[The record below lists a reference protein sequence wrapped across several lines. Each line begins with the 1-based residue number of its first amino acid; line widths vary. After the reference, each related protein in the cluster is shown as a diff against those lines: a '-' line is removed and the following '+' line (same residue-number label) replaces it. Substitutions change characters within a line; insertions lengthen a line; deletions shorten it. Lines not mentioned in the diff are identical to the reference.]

1 MKRLIGVVLL
11 VFLVSCSSSPPVIV
25 EEVEEV
31 PIVEPVVE
39 QVRESPPA
47 RLPSRSVSGVLLGRD
62 IRPYS
67 LVSMSAGFDK
77 IGIVPAERYDA
88 KYTVSIV
95 DVNATVLLFSTRH
108 ELDFVLDSA
117 FDDVLRYGAQK
128 YGENIIMM
136 FLSDDDH
143 RIAAWSHGDM
153 LIIIDTS
160 VADFA
165 AREVVDAYI
174 NKYPSDLLPKSCI
187 DTDGANRYEKGF
199 TTQVLVGGMTAQ
211 WTDVC
216 YRDAVDYHS
225 KKGLTQA
232 DGLLEG
238 RCSTTDFGPGFV
250 EEYACAKGCHDGKC
264 VLR

>member
-1 MKRLIGVVLL
+1 MKRLIVVVLL
-11 VFLVSCSSSPPVIV
+11 LFFSSCSSSAPVIV
-25 EEVEEV
+25 EEVKEV

-39 QVRESPPA
+39 PVKESEPA
-47 RLPSRSVSGVLLGRD
+47 RLPSKSISGAVIARD

-67 LVSMSAGFDK
+67 LVSMNAGFDK
-77 IGIVPAERYDA
+77 LGIVPVERYDA

-95 DVNATVLLFSTRH
+95 DVNATLFAFSTRQ
-108 ELDFVLDSA
+108 ELDFVLDSV
-117 FDDVLRYGAQK
+117 FDEVLRYGAQK

-136 FLSDDDH
+136 FLTDDDH
-143 RIAAWSHGDM
+143 RIAAWSHDDL
-153 LIIIDTS
+153 LIYIDTS
-160 VADFA
+160 VPDFA

-187 DTDGANRYEKGF
+187 DTDGANHYDKGF
-199 TTQVLVGGMTAQ
+199 TTQVVAGAKTMQ

-225 KKGLTQA
+225 KKGLTQS

-238 RCSTTDFGPGFV
+238 RCSTTDFGPGFI

-264 VLR
+264 VLV